1 MCSDPTVI
9 RPVSILRGKRGVE
22 LVRSRDWKTP
32 MDRGM
37 VSGGFGGK
45 GRKPGNWKGPAMEGG
60 EIHLGTHS
68 RIWGDWEGVGWLTWE
83 EEE

>member
-1 MCSDPTVI
+1 
-9 RPVSILRGKRGVE
+9 
-22 LVRSRDWKTP
+22 

>member
-1 MCSDPTVI
+1 M
-9 RPVSILRGKRGVE
+9 
-22 LVRSRDWKTP
+22 W
-32 MDRGM
+32 
-37 VSGGFGGK
+37 K
-45 GRKPGNWKGPAMEGG
+45 GRKAYVYCREVVLGKEGRKEKRKGPAMEGG